1 MKTLHIKT
9 KGIDE
14 LNRTNSNMIDEE
26 IKQIKKLIDK
36 QAKDKGLWFIATTT
50 SEAYLQQELRKLHYC
65 IEEMIKRTL

>member
-1 MKTLHIKT
+1 
-9 KGIDE
+9 
-14 LNRTNSNMIDEE
+14 MIDEE